1 MSNVV
6 PPLAYASLFFLAHPQ
21 SPTAFSMTAS
31 LPRRALPEY
40 AVGAPAAR
48 PATRPSL
55 DTTTLG
61 SLRVPSLGIGTIS
74 WNKADAPELQ
84 EVVTKAMAGGLTFYD
99 TAERYGSSGL
109 EVAFGLGWGQCEREC
124 SKYIREASE
133 ALGGGAN
140 GVVAT
145 KFTPSPWRQTASS
158 VVEACAMSRERL
170 AVDQIDLYQIHM
182 PDIVQPLKGFG
193 LDKRKDEQFWDGLAE
208 CYLQGLVKNVGVS
221 NYGPTLVA
229 RAQEAL
235 AKRGVPLASNQINYS
250 LLYRRSGAQ
259 NTVDACD
266 DLGVKTLAYFPLAMG
281 LLTGKYAGTGGGSI
295 ENKRSILEQKD
306 LMAYGGSMDPLIA
319 AMRQVAEKH
328 GGKTVAQVA
337 LNWVVSKGAIPVAGA
352 RTVRH
357 VDDNRGALG
366 WRLDDDDVA
375 LLEAVADGLG
385 DGNLEF
391 EGAGFK
397 RSSEKFV
404 GYGVEKWRLE

>member
-1 MSNVV
+1 MNTLFLLSF
-6 PPLAYASLFFLAHPQ
+6 PLVTRGL
-21 SPTAFSMTAS
+21 SMAS
-31 LPRRALPEY
+31 LP
-40 AVGAPAAR
+40 GHNAPARTSTTPAGSGSSVVSR
-48 PATRPSL
+48 PRPPPRQNMVSDRTALGTL
-55 DTTTLG
+55 DI
-61 SLRVPSLGIGTIS
+61 SSLGIGTIS
-74 WNKADAPELQ
+74 WNKADSPELT
-84 EVVTKAMAGGLTFYD
+84 EVVKEAMARGLNFYD

-124 SKYIREASE
+124 GKYIREASE
-133 ALGGGAN
+133 HIGGEVS

-145 KFTPSPWRQTASS
+145 KFTPSPWRQTARS

-170 AVDQIDLYQIHM
+170 AVDAIDLYQIHM

-193 LDKRKDEQFWDGLAE
+193 LDNPSDEAFWDGLAE

-259 NTVDACD
+259 ATVDACQ
-266 DLGVKTLAYFPLAMG
+266 DLGVRTLAYFPLAMG
-281 LLTGKYAGTGGGSI
+281 LLTGKYGGGGRI
-295 ENKRSILEQKD
+295 DNKRSALESRD
-306 LMAYGGSMDPLIA
+306 LMSYGESMMPLLA
-319 AMRQVAEKH
+319 AMKQVAAKH
-328 GGKTVAQVA
+328 GKKTVAQVA
-337 LNWVVSKGAIPVAGA
+337 LNWVMSKGAIPVAGA

-357 VDDNRGALG
+357 VEDNVGALG
-366 WRLDDDDVA
+366 WRLGDEDLA
-375 LLEAVADGLG
+375 LLEAVADSLG
-385 DGNLEF
+385 DGDLEF